1 MEDAEFNEGAK
12 IVSLMIVQRFAQE
25 DIFKEFQCCRFI
37 DSHLATIQK
46 GMLFKIKKYLLP
58 ALIATSKHIPY
69 ERFIATVYTTFM
81 KFTLDEIWG
90 VRKVCLE

>member
-25 DIFKEFQCCRFI
+25 DIFKEVHCCKFI
-37 DSHLATIQK
+37 DNHLATIQK

-58 ALIATSKHIPY
+58 TLIATSKHLTY
-69 ERFIATVYTTFM
+69 DRYIATVYTTFM

-90 VRKVCLE
+90 VRKVCVE